1 MVRHGSILAVMAT
14 STACCWT
21 AISSTTGFVVSPPST
36 FHSTWQSAAVDC
48 RLRQQRARAIPFAM
62 CAKTNSDEEWTDFPP
77 LPNDNNNNS
86 PNNKDKKLG
95 IDIGKMLDPMSPAE
109 AASLKVAATE
119 IINDAVAAGLDDLT
133 SLRREL
139 QQDLQRQGEQRA
151 QQSQLVGQQA
161 EAQLLTK
168 IDQLTNDFLS
178 STQSSRTLTKAAAA
192 ADQAMT
198 GRGLEVGAWGRV
210 GSSTVPMSLLGS
222 VSAAAAQQGATPST
236 SSTSSPKGILILADT
251 TSDPYAKQLVEPLTT
266 ALQQQF
272 APTAQLPVTVYK
284 PTATIPLGGDNAAA
298 VVLFCTSFSDP
309 TSVQAA
315 LDRILRTTLQTNG
328 MVGQPPTQIV
338 AISSLGTTRLEKVP
352 YSFQNVMGGKLS
364 KRRQMEE
371 AVIRV
376 ARDRAARGGTTSAA
390 ATTTAIDYTI
400 CNLGELKADTKE
412 PFQFRAGDAVDGTLA
427 IDTAVTVLTQAICLQ
442 PSARNATLSCVGR
455 LNMDANDSWQAILD
469 DAFMRLDGP
478 ELLRFDLADNDKDYD
493 QLVEYT
499 KEWAE
504 LLAESGKGLTTPIR
518 AEVPTTVSP
527 TMGVKHQGAVKLLFL
542 PTATGKNYVSKED
555 ERKMAAETGTKAS
568 VQSPVVS
575 RFRPSN
581 DGGIEFVVEVTDS
594 GNLRA
599 RAKRCNYAD
608 GVVVKELSEETILGS
623 FRKCIEVWKKDHQ
636 QR

>member
-1 MVRHGSILAVMAT
+1 MVTVAT
-14 STACCWT
+14 SITCCWT
-21 AISSTTGFVVSPPST
+21 AISFTTAFFVSPPSSI
-36 FHSTWQSAAVDC
+36 HSNWQRAAAAAGC
-48 RLRQQRARAIPFAM
+48 RLPQEQRFSRTRTPSALCETTF
-62 CAKTNSDEEWTDFPP
+62 SDSEWTDFPP
-77 LPNDNNNNS
+77 LPNDDNNNS
-86 PNNKDKKLG
+86 NTSPGGKEKKLG

-109 AASLKVAATE
+109 ASLLKGAATE

-133 SLRREL
+133 TLRREL
-139 QQDLQRQGEQRA
+139 QQDLARQGEQRA
-151 QQSQLVGQQA
+151 QQSQAVGQQA

-168 IDQLTNDFLS
+168 IDQLTNDFLDR
-178 STQSSRTLTKAAAA
+178 TQSSRTLTKAAAA

-210 GSSTVPMSLLGS
+210 GSATVAMSLLGS
-222 VSAAAAQQGATPST
+222 VSAAAAAEQGAMADAS
-236 SSTSSPKGILILADT
+236 SSTSGPKGILILADT
-251 TSDPYAKQLVEPLTT
+251 TSDPYAKQLVEPLIT

-272 APTAQLPVTVYK
+272 ASTAELPVTVYK

-298 VVLFCTSFSDP
+298 VLVFCTSFSDP

-315 LDRILRTTLQTNG
+315 LDRILRTTLQGNG
-328 MVGQPPTQIV
+328 KVGQPPTQLV

-376 ARDRAARGGTTSAA
+376 AQDRAARGGATTAA
-390 ATTTAIDYTI
+390 AMDYTI

-455 LNMDANDSWQAILD
+455 LNMDDEASWKAILD
-469 DAFMRLDGP
+469 DAFLRLDGP
-478 ELLRFDLADNDKDYD
+478 ELLRFDLADNDKNYD

-518 AEVPTTVSP
+518 AEVPTAVSP
-527 TMGVKHQGAVKLLFL
+527 TMGVKQQGAVKLLFL

-555 ERKMAAETGTKAS
+555 ERKMAAETGSKAP
-568 VQSPVVS
+568 VQSPVAS

-581 DGGIEFVVEVTDS
+581 DGGIEFVVEVTDG

-599 RAKRCNYAD
+599 RAKRCNNGD
-608 GVVVKELSEETILGS
+608 GVVVKELSEETILSS